1 MGRRGS
7 AKQRAAPLCTF
18 AEADP
23 LGILEK
29 GRELLTEGGSR
40 NEGGGKLPLLECQLI
55 SKRFMDEVIG
65 VTNDYGC
72 GNRRKSVTF

>member
-29 GRELLTEGGSR
+29 GRELLTEGS
-40 NEGGGKLPLLECQLI
+40 ETL
-55 SKRFMDEVIG
+55 DW
-65 VTNDYGC
+65 
-72 GNRRKSVTF
+72 

>member
-40 NEGGGKLPLLECQLI
+40 DEGGGKLPLLECKLI
-55 SKRFMDEVIG
+55 LDFFLERTGLSTAYSFDGPSLLLVR
-65 VTNDYGC
+65 
-72 GNRRKSVTF
+72 

>member
-7 AKQRAAPLCTF
+7 AKQRAGPLCTF

-40 NEGGGKLPLLECQLI
+40 DEGGRKLPLLECKLI
-55 SKRFMDEVIG
+55 LDFFLERTTIEIIKKDLWM
-65 VTNDYGC
+65 
-72 GNRRKSVTF
+72 K